1 MRTESDK
8 RTVYKTDC
16 SDSISLK
23 NAYKEGKEILAKAG
37 ITEADLDA
45 WYLLEFV
52 TGITKARYYMDPD
65 QSMDLEAWKKYKEY
79 LEKRRNHIPLQ
90 HITGSQEFMGLEFLV
105 NEHVLIPRQD
115 TEVLVEE
122 ALEMMKQETF
132 RSKGC
137 LQLLDMCTGS
147 GCILLSVMHYAEQ
160 KDIFIEGTGVDFSE
174 QALLVA
180 QKNEKHL
187 RSTKKDENGKVNWI
201 LSDLFENV
209 SETYDMILSNPPYI
223 RTAEIEKLQ
232 DEVKLHDPFSALDG
246 KEDGLYFYRKIVTD
260 AKQFLKT
267 GGILAFEI
275 GYDQGKEVSDLMKEA
290 GYDKVFVKKD
300 LAGLDRIVCGV
311 YY

>member
-65 QSMDLEAWKKYKEY
+65 QSMNPEAWKKYKEY

-122 ALEMMKQETF
+122 ALEMMKQEIF

-160 KDIFIEGTGVDFSE
+160 KGIFIEGTGVDFSE
-174 QALLVA
+174 QALMVA

-187 RSTKKDENGKVNWI
+187 RSTKKDEKGKVNWI

-209 SETYDMILSNPPYI
+209 NETYDMILSNPPYI

-260 AKQFLKT
+260 AKQFLKP

-275 GYDQGKEVSDLMKEA
+275 GYDQGKEVSDLMKKA